1 MQIELSKIQNL
12 LEWMKTKIYLDS
24 ISLNAIKRV
33 VKRGE
38 VYKCNF
44 GIGIGS
50 EMQKERPCIIVQ
62 NNTRNS
68 HSGNVI
74 VIPISHTN
82 KKISCIIPI
91 DTRKDENENII
102 LDGYANVSN
111 LMCVSKARLSSYIA
125 TLSKKE
131 MKRIDMELFAILDL
145 IDYYKQFERQLKN
158 KEIYILKLKKQLEE
172 LKQITNTDSFAEL
185 KKKISNKG

>member
-1 MQIELSKIQNL
+1 
-12 LEWMKTKIYLDS
+12 
-24 ISLNAIKRV
+24 
-33 VKRGE
+33 
-38 VYKCNF
+38 
-44 GIGIGS
+44 
-50 EMQKERPCIIVQ
+50 
-62 NNTRNS
+62 
-68 HSGNVI
+68 
-74 VIPISHTN
+74 
-82 KKISCIIPI
+82 
-91 DTRKDENENII
+91 
-102 LDGYANVSN
+102 
-111 LMCVSKARLSSYIA
+111 MCVSKARLSSYIA